1 MLNFSAMPVIVLCS
15 LEDEALVL
23 RERFFLALS
32 GDCGVIQDLTTTSLH
47 IAWQYHLNSVQYTI
61 LMLPEICLIPWQ
73 GEQNQHPLLRMHVKP
88 CPRDGL

>member
-47 IAWQYHLNSVQYTI
+47 IA
-61 LMLPEICLIPWQ
+61 
-73 GEQNQHPLLRMHVKP
+73 
-88 CPRDGL
+88 

>member
-32 GDCGVIQDLTTTSLH
+32 GDCGVTQDLTTTSLH
-47 IAWQYHLNSVQYTI
+47 IA
-61 LMLPEICLIPWQ
+61 
-73 GEQNQHPLLRMHVKP
+73 
-88 CPRDGL
+88 